1 MRTRSLRFEV
11 EKINNKFAY
20 YEKPQ
25 EVGKD
30 IIDGVKEIQRLKQP
44 KLKNIFKGTETDTE
58 CADWATMLVPE
69 SIRNI
74 YQDNEYREQQEY
86 IDYRRNCLQIS
97 EPIDVIENFESSSSD
112 SFNEYSYMQSLK
124 QKKYSS

>member
-58 CADWATMLVPE
+58 RADWATMLVPE

-86 IDYRRNCLQIS
+86 IEYRRNCLQIS
-97 EPIDVIENFESSSSD
+97 EPIDVIEKFDTSSSD
-112 SFNEYSYMQSLK
+112 SCNEYSYVTSLK
-124 QKKYSS
+124 HKNYSS